1 MGWLSL
7 GTKIIPKLWR
17 GTVGA
22 TSTLWRG
29 GSNVLGFGA
38 KVATSAARNPK
49 TALATG
55 VGTYAG
61 WKVLNN
67 PDMSMGTAVGKTV
80 REGVDGMGS
89 FSHDAVNGFTG
100 EPTVENVKDSTTS
113 AISELTDGVKE
124 TKGILG
130 TLGEGLQGIGNFLR
144 NMFGGNG
151 MNMFANFFN
160 NIGSGNVSGIGI
172 GALIAAGYMIFGRT
186 GLLGKIGG
194 ALVAMMMIGGN
205 SQRQERSQTQ
215 EVAQAQAQEQQ
226 RGMHR

>member
-7 GTKIIPKLWR
+7 GTKILPKLWR

-29 GSNVLGFGA
+29 GSNVFGAGA
-38 KVATSAARNPK
+38 KVASSVARNPK
-49 TALATG
+49 TTLATG
-55 VGTYAG
+55 VAAYAG
-61 WKVLNN
+61 WKTLNN
-67 PDMSMGTAVGKTV
+67 PDMTMGTAVGKTV
-80 REGVDGMGS
+80 REGVNGLGG

-100 EPTVENVKDSTTS
+100 EQTVENVRDTTTS

-130 TLGEGLQGIGNFLR
+130 TLGDALQGISNFLR

-160 NIGSGNVSGIGI
+160 NIGSGNVSGLGI

-215 EVAQAQAQEQQ
+215 ELSQAQAQEQQ
-226 RGMHR
+226 RGMRR

>member
-7 GTKIIPKLWR
+7 ATKVVPKLWR

-29 GSNVLGFGA
+29 GGNVMGAGA
-38 KVATSAARNPK
+38 KILSAASRNPK
-49 TALATG
+49 NTVAAG
-55 VGTYAG
+55 VATYAG

-67 PDMSMGTAVGKTV
+67 PEMSMGTAVGKTV
-80 REGVDGMGS
+80 REGVEGMGS

-100 EPTVENVKDSTTS
+100 EQTVEEVKDTTTS
-113 AISELTDGVKE
+113 VITDLKDGVKE

-130 TLGEGLQGIGNFLR
+130 TLGDALQGITSFLR
-144 NMFGGNG
+144 NIFGGEG
-151 MNMFANFFN
+151 TNMFANFFN
-160 NIGSGNVSGIGI
+160 NIGNGNVSGLGI

-215 EVAQAQAQEQQ
+215 EVAQGLSQEQQ